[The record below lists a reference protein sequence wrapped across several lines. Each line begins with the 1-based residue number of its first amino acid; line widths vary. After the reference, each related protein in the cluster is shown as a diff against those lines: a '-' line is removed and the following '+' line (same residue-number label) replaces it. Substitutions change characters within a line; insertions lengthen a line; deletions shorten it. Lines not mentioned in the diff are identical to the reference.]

1 MQQDSVVWRAGLIR
15 PVHGQGVCE
24 AENLTRTFDSKSSD
38 RVSREHGTSQEEL
51 NHRFLSAGC
60 LPSPMMKLNNGDLTP
75 QEKSSAVH
83 RSVCEDSELMTQPS
97 MAYHQNSITREISL
111 SSVDSAAFPFEGDAK
126 PTEGRTLSIL
136 ESSTVACSL
145 PTLSRVCSINVPSP
159 GTSPASAHTSSSAPQ
174 SLMCAHMH
182 ALSEIA
188 SPAHASPD
196 SSDQPSEH
204 SDSSTCQSASTSATP
219 PEVFHPF
226 AAKLLSHAADPDLS
240 AGCTVST
247 PNLGP
252 SLSSPQKHSRDSSD
266 TTSTKVCSER
276 TGSGAEGSLPSHYG
290 SKLRDLPCGESVSDD
305 RGIWGAGGPLHSAE
319 GSNELQVDSA
329 DAFPPSVPR
338 GQQQECDAAYRQ
350 PSSRSRSDKGD
361 SASLVH
367 SSPGIHSKDSAVA
380 ATHHLTDTA
389 AAARLSGALVDG
401 QDAGMGA
408 NSGPDAAAPDRIEHR
423 IVETGNSLD
432 QSTDARSTPVVV
444 PRGVWYNRSTCCWL
458 ACVSGVGKRL
468 YVFSAKRLGFERAR
482 QMAIDCKNG
491 CLTPEG
497 LAAASDDSGG
507 GNKAVS
513 SFASKCRRPPA
524 MTGKA
529 TKVDRPTSGFAESG
543 ADWRSPTT
551 PGWVQDTNDIGEA
564 ASPGLGLK
572 APSSGGSLA
581 GDGARDD
588 ESTGIDTPAVLSRSR
603 SAECTKEDM
612 SVSED
617 GAASKEAGEVP
628 SLVSERAPRK
638 RIVSRRIAETRATAR
653 NVRAKSQVH
662 HSRRQ
667 QDDFSASAA
676 RTANKAANRA
686 GTPHGVWFNSHTKSW
701 TCATVGP
708 RRQLL
713 VFSSARYG
721 FEKARAMAIEA
732 RMQSVQALQGQAQP
746 YETSQSRSTRTPSTK
761 DDADAAGRSRGELSS
776 TQSMG
781 CSQRTRRVS
790 EETVTEEM
798 SEMGT
803 PHRAARSGRAAA
815 LFGTR
820 PTSSWDES
828 PPQRQEL
835 GRCASMQTTEHKQL
849 TEKEQQLLC
858 AGKLAANLVLSD
870 LLEVC
875 LPQLEISPASVDGVR
890 SSLEVALWTVS
901 SAQHPAELQ
910 TFLRL
915 FSCCFMAL
923 KIPSNMPTQT
933 RVRLLEALSGAHLE
947 FPQAPGDSGANV
959 EESGEATVSEEELGG
974 DRKRQR
980 LEGSRPRTPS
990 KSTVTPSEWMHG

>member
-1 MQQDSVVWRAGLIR
+1 MQQSSVVWRAGVIR
-15 PVHGQGVCE
+15 HVHEQGVCE
-24 AENLTRTFDSKSSD
+24 AEHHTRTFDSKSSV
-38 RVSREHGTSQEEL
+38 RVSHEHGTSQEAL
-51 NHRFLSAGC
+51 NHRFLSAEC
-60 LPSPMMKLNNGDLTP
+60 LPSPMMKLSNGDLTP
-75 QEKSSAVH
+75 QEKSFTVH
-83 RSVCEDSELMTQPS
+83 RSVCQDSEMMTQPS

-111 SSVDSAAFPFEGDAK
+111 SAVDSAAFPFEGDAK

-145 PTLSRVCSINVPSP
+145 PTLSRVCSINLPSP
-159 GTSPASAHTSSSAPQ
+159 GASPASAHTSSSAPQ
-174 SLMCAHMH
+174 SLVCAHMH

-196 SSDQPSEH
+196 SSDQPSEQ
-204 SDSSTCQSASTSATP
+204 SDSSTFQSASTAATP

-252 SLSSPQKHSRDSSD
+252 NLSSPQKHSRDSSD
-266 TTSTKVCSER
+266 TTSTTVCSER
-276 TGSGAEGSLPSHYG
+276 TGSGAEASLSSHYG

-319 GSNELQVDSA
+319 GSSDLQVDSA
-329 DAFPPSVPR
+329 DAFPPSIPR
-338 GQQQECDAAYRQ
+338 GQQLECDAAYRQ
-350 PSSRSRSDKGD
+350 RSSRSGSDKGD
-361 SASLVH
+361 SASLAH
-367 SSPGIHSKDSAVA
+367 SSPGIHSKDSAVV
-380 ATHHLTDTA
+380 ATQHLTDTA
-389 AAARLSGALVDG
+389 AAARLSALVEEP
-401 QDAGMGA
+401 DAGMGT
-408 NSGPDAAAPDRIEHR
+408 NSGPDAAAPDRIEDR

-513 SFASKCRRPPA
+513 SFASKCRRPLA

-529 TKVDRPTSGFAESG
+529 TKVDIPTSAFTEG
-543 ADWRSPTT
+543 ADWRSSTT
-551 PGWVQDTNDIGEA
+551 PGWAQDTNDIGEA

-572 APSSGGSLA
+572 APSPGGSLA
-581 GDGARDD
+581 GDGARED
-588 ESTGIDTPAVLSRSR
+588 ESTGIDTPAALSRSR
-603 SAECTKEDM
+603 SAECTKEDVC
-612 SVSED
+612 VSED
-617 GAASKEAGEVP
+617 GAASKEASEVP

-653 NVRAKSQVH
+653 NVRAKSQVQ
-662 HSRRQ
+662 HSHRQ
-667 QDDFSASAA
+667 QDDFSTSAA

-732 RMQSVQALQGQAQP
+732 RVQSVQALQGQAQS
-746 YETSQSRSTRTPSTK
+746 YETSQSRSTRTSSAK
-761 DDADAAGRSRGELSS
+761 DDADAAGRSRGELSN
-776 TQSMG
+776 TEIMG
-781 CSQRTRRVS
+781 CSQRTRSVS

-798 SEMGT
+798 SEMGS

-835 GRCASMQTTEHKQL
+835 GRCASMQTTEHKHL

-875 LPQLEISPASVDGVR
+875 LPQLELSPASVDRVR
-890 SSLEVALWTVS
+890 SSVEVALWTVS

-947 FPQAPGDSGANV
+947 FPQASGISGANV
-959 EESGEATVSEEELGG
+959 EESGKAVVSEEELGG

-980 LEGSRPRTPS
+980 LGSRPGTPS